1 MPRKRKGQSSK
12 SRRVN
17 PLIVV
22 VFICAI
28 LLVAMVVGLVALKSA
43 IEGWLKGD
51 EFRDLLVK
59 KAGVVLKSEI
69 ELSEMNWQGSE
80 VYSDKFH
87 AAGFDDAAFS
97 ELGLDGVR
105 ATFGGIKE
113 QAVTVPMVTVNRMSL
128 LFSDKREKRPAGDSE
143 DEVAVSGPEL
153 PSFLQR
159 FVPNRVELGEISV
172 SSASVFVVD
181 EAQGSKPFELSG
193 VRAKFDPDLATGM
206 WEIKGQGGRFRLPD
220 QPEVKVKHLAMRWR
234 ETELYVDRCA
244 LGIYERGHVD
254 GSGEIS
260 FAGEGN
266 FNLDLE
272 ISAIDI
278 DEFLEGE
285 WQDQVNGT
293 IEGPVTITGR
303 PGEFLYEGSLNVVDS
318 VVENIPVLTVIA
330 KYTRNDQFEHLTLSQ
345 AKTDFKRDGETI
357 GLRNLELQADGL
369 MRVEGDIDIK
379 GEQIAGILQVG
390 VTPGTLS
397 WIPGAENLVFEKKRD
412 GFLWAPM
419 TLQGTLSEPRE
430 DLSGRLI
437 TAAGEAI
444 LRDLPDGLLNEA
456 QKFLD
461 PSGESADPSS
471 IINQGKDLLD
481 TLSPFLK
488 GF

>member
-22 VFICAI
+22 VSICAI
-28 LLVAMVVGLVALKSA
+28 LLVAMVVGLVMVKSA

-69 ELSEMNWQGSE
+69 EMADMTWQGSE
-80 VYSDKFH
+80 VYSDKFR
-87 AAGFDDAAFS
+87 AAGYEDAAFS

-105 ATFGGIKE
+105 ATFGGIEE
-113 QAVTVPMVTVNRMSL
+113 QAVMVPTVTVNRMSL
-128 LFSDKREKRPAGDSE
+128 LFSDKREKRPAGGGE

-159 FVPNRVELGEISV
+159 FVPNRVDLGEISV
-172 SSASVFVVD
+172 SSASVLVVD
-181 EAQGSKPFELSG
+181 EAQGTKPFELSG
-193 VRAKFDPDLATGM
+193 VRGKFDPDLDTGM
-206 WEIKGQGGRFRLPD
+206 WEIKGQGGKLRLPD
-220 QPEVKVKHLAMRWR
+220 QPEIQLKDLAMRWR
-234 ETELYVDRCA
+234 ETELYIDRCA
-244 LGIYERGHVD
+244 LGIYEKGHVD

-260 FAGEGN
+260 FADEGS
-266 FNLDLE
+266 FDLDLE

-278 DEFLEGE
+278 DELLEGE
-285 WQDQVNGT
+285 WKDRVNGT

-303 PGEFLYEGSLNVVDS
+303 PGEFLYEGTLNVVDA

-330 KYTRNDQFEHLTLSQ
+330 KYTRNDQFEYLTLSQ
-345 AKTDFKRDGETI
+345 AKTDFRSDGEII

-390 VTPGTLS
+390 VTPGTLR
-397 WIPGAENLVFEKKRD
+397 WIPGAENLVFVEKRD

-419 TLQGTLSEPRE
+419 TLQGTLSEPQE

-437 TAAGEAI
+437 AAAGEAI
-444 LRDLPDGLLNEA
+444 LKELPEGLLNEA

-461 PSGESADPSS
+461 PSGESPDPGS

-481 TLSPFLK
+481 TLSPFLR